1 MTTALQVFQRLQG
14 VARRGLC
21 QRAAQL
27 CANAVLSFA
36 VSFDVQDDMIVAR
49 ASGSAVVCK
58 RVQHDDDTSS
68 NPSSKHS
75 PLGSPRTKPR
85 AGSRCTVSLPL
96 PLRADVHQPEHHAH
110 VA

>member
-1 MTTALQVFQRLQG
+1 MLQVFQRLQG

-27 CANAVLSFA
+27 GANTVLSFA
-36 VSFDVQDDMIVAR
+36 VSFDVEDDMIVAR

-75 PLGSPRTKPR
+75 PLGSPRTKPHV
-85 AGSRCTVSLPL
+85 GSRCCAPAICRRAAAVSS
-96 PLRADVHQPEHHAH
+96 H
-110 VA
+110 VIARTSCR